1 MLASRFALLGL
12 LGLFLVGV
20 AASVA
25 PVHAQKSVVCERALD
40 AADDQ
45 YLDAEYEEALRLVSA
60 CLNQS
65 DIPDE
70 QAVSAYR
77 LLALIHLKQDELESA
92 RAAVVNLLGIEPTY
106 EADPVNSPPAYV
118 SLVSIVQRDLQR
130 TAEEQAA
137 TAASSE
143 PARTPFFRRTSTWI
157 TMGGILVGSGVAT
170 YFVMEGGGTSGGG
183 GTPPPAGPG
192 PLPVPPGAP

>member
-183 GTPPPAGPG
+183 GTPPPSGPG